1 MRREIAGAQPFYKAL
16 HAGGIRPG
24 RSEGPT
30 SEDAQGRR
38 RRCQESTTIA
48 DTAYHRHA
56 AQVSLLLSLLLRV
69 SYCYCWPIACTVS
82 VRCLEYR
89 TSNRYS
95 AYLPPYLI
103 SLRNIEFIFIFILP
117 FIHICIIIYIV

>member
-1 MRREIAGAQPFYKAL
+1 MCLRREIAGAQPFHKVL

-24 RSEGPT
+24 RSEGPA

-38 RRCQESTTIA
+38 QESTTIA
-48 DTAYHRHA
+48 DTAHHRYA

-82 VRCLEYR
+82 VRY
-89 TSNRYS
+89 
-95 AYLPPYLI
+95 
-103 SLRNIEFIFIFILP
+103 
-117 FIHICIIIYIV
+117 